1 MPVSHWEF
9 LRQHQLTQLIKKI
22 ITQLGFKL
30 FSSGIRQ
37 WGIIQLKNG
46 KGTISLPISAEILFC
61 ALQHYGITPQYY
73 GCNDKSVAGS
83 LKDDDTACWT
93 ALCK

>member
-1 MPVSHWEF
+1 MKM
-9 LRQHQLTQLIKKI
+9 QHSLSLLGIK
-22 ITQLGFKL
+22 
-30 FSSGIRQ
+30 Q
-37 WGIIQLKNG
+37 WGIIPLKNG

-73 GCNDKSVAGS
+73 GCNGKSVVGS
-83 LKDDDTACWT
+83 LKDDDTASWV